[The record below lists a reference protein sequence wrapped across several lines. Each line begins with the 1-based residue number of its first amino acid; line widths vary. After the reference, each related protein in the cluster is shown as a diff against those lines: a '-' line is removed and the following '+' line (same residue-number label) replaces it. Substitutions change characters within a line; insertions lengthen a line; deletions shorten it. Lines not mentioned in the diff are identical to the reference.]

1 VSKAVDSQALVGLNR
16 ILGLAGAGSTETF
29 LEDGLLQQTY
39 DVADVV
45 RRSRTQAGSAGWFYA
60 VFQNTHSGA
69 SGVQATINP
78 YATTSTQ
85 ALNSWQAPVEAGFDV
100 WLMYATMQALSG
112 AALNG
117 AMCLIIPTSD
127 MQCFGVDNT
136 GSSVTASP
144 SIPVAFWDSFDGVTG
159 EQYGLTESG
168 EMVVNINKRI
178 RRGSTVR
185 FATDSAGT
193 AVFQMHA
200 VFGLFPAGMGQDI
213 VG

>member
-1 VSKAVDSQALVGLNR
+1 MSKAVDSQALVGLNR

-60 VFQNTHSGA
+60 MFENTHSGA
-69 SGVQATINP
+69 TGVQSSINP
-78 YATTSTQ
+78 YATTATQ
-85 ALNSWQAPVEAGFDV
+85 GLNSWQSPVEAGFDV
-100 WLMYATMQALSG
+100 WLMYATMQRASG
-112 AALNG
+112 GGLNAG
-117 AMCLIIPTSD
+117 VCMMVPTAD
-127 MQCFGVDNT
+127 MQCFGINNV
-136 GSSVTASP
+136 GSGVTDTTKM
-144 SIPVAFWDSFDGVTG
+144 PVAFWDSIESVTG
-159 EQYGLTESG
+159 EDFGLTESG

-178 RRGSTVR
+178 RRGTNVTYRTS
-185 FATDSAGT
+185 SAAT
-193 AVFQMHA
+193 AVFSMTA